1 MQLQVRKKSALR
13 TCIKWSYKLLFL
25 KENNKKI
32 GLKELMLLQHI
43 PYHIKD
49 NPCFFIQQ
57 NDITSNLKPEEPGR

>member
-1 MQLQVRKKSALR
+1 MQLQVREKSALR
-13 TCIKWSYKLLFL
+13 TCIKWSCKLLFL
-25 KENNKKI
+25 KENNKKT

-57 NDITSNLKPEEPGR
+57 NDITSNLKPDKPGR